1 MQDHLRFTTD
11 MLWVRRNQP
20 ALRSDSL
27 RVARAHSIDRVIAIH
42 RWIEGQGEDPLFAVN
57 LQEFNRF
64 GYRIGFPG
72 AGTWREIFNSDYYE
86 QFPNPSTI
94 GNGGGISAEDVPWD
108 GMPASAEITMPAN
121 GFIVFGR

>member
-1 MQDHLRFTTD
+1 
-11 MLWVRRNQP
+11 MLGPVSSRR
-20 ALRSDSL
+20 AVSFAGRCCGFS
-27 RVARAHSIDRVIAIH
+27 RAHSIDRVIAIH
-42 RWIEGQGEDPLFAVN
+42 RWIEGQGADLLFAVN

-72 AGTWREIFNSDYYE
+72 AGAWREIFNSDYYE

-94 GNGGGISAEDVPWD
+94 GNGGGISAENVP
-108 GMPASAEITMPAN
+108 EITMPAN